1 MKLVFGLLAFIV
13 AFFRMFFGVVL
24 QLSSGIA
31 VVKKNGSAKCQ
42 EFGGGARGGIMK

>member
-13 AFFRMFFGVVL
+13 AFLRMFFGVVL

-31 VVKKNGSAKCQ
+31 VIKNGSAKCQ
-42 EFGGGARGGIMK
+42 EFWGVGGGIMK